1 MASSKDKEALRKIQ
15 QVDLNN
21 LQIPTSVNDIIKE
34 ATSNFKG
41 NLTTLESAIGAIF
54 IGQIYGWRVLRMMH
68 GSNTYVNYEKLLN
81 VKFKDICPDKGPL
94 SQRSVGL
101 AIADKLG
108 GFWKVVTG
116 KVPGRSPIVN

>member
-1 MASSKDKEALRKIQ
+1 MKSSNEKEALRKIQ

-34 ATSNFKG
+34 ATFNFKG
-41 NLTTLESAIGAIF
+41 DAKTLESAIGAIF

-68 GSNTYVNYEKLLN
+68 GSNTYVLYEKLLN
-81 VKFKDICPDKGPL
+81 IKFNEVCPDKGPL
-94 SQRSVGL
+94 SQRSLGL

-116 KVPGRSPIVN
+116 KVPGRSPIVD